1 MGNSREHFDA
11 RVTLEQ
17 RKREIELQEDLTDR
31 RLKRKREE
39 VALELLHDL
48 VRERHPEA
56 IEVFLGTYKGK

>member
-1 MGNSREHFDA
+1 MELSSTSF
-11 RVTLEQ
+11 EQ

-39 VALELLHDL
+39 VLHDL

>member
-1 MGNSREHFDA
+1 VGNSREHFDA